1 MYYFWVDVPIGTV
14 IGLNVLLSLAI
25 VIILVWMIKK
35 GDRR

>member
-14 IGLNVLLSLAI
+14 IGLNVLLSMAI

-35 GDRR
+35 GGIR

>member
-25 VIILVWMIKK
+25 VIILVWMLKK
-35 GDRR
+35 GGKR